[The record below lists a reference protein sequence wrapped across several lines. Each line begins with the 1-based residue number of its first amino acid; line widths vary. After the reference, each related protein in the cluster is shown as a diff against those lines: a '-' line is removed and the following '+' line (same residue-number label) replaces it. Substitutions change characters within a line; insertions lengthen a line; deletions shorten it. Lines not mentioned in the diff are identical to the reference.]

1 MTERY
6 CVIDRQWVKESK
18 DLSDL
23 TLTVF
28 LPVLSKIFRMGRRD
42 IDIEKEKC

>member
-1 MTERY
+1 MIERHR
-6 CVIDRQWVKESK
+6 VIDRQWVKESK

-28 LPVLSKIFRMGRRD
+28 LPVLSKIFRRVGRD
-42 IDIEKEKC
+42 TDIEKEKC